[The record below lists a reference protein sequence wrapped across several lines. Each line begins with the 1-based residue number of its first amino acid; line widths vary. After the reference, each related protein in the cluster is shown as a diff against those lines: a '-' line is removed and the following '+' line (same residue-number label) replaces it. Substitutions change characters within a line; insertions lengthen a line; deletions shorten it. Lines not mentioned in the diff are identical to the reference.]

1 MGIIAL
7 RYQGSGLRSSSLQDK
22 YFAYCPI
29 SPALCL
35 KKKNNNNGS
44 LSKTKIWVQEIHLL
58 ILRCHCCLNLFCCWS
73 KRIAVWGAG
82 GGDYARTIKDS
93 STCDHLCVYDA
104 YLVFLSPS
112 PCQSTRSHDSLW
124 PLPHAP
130 APPAPDLTVSS
141 AASPSSVRET
151 HLPQPPCNL
160 LPGGHLETRRLET
173 EVEGSQAAQRLASW
187 ML

>member
-1 MGIIAL
+1 MGPRDSFIDTQVPL
-7 RYQGSGLRSSSLQDK
+7 LFEPLLLLEQ
-22 YFAYCPI
+22 
-29 SPALCL
+29 
-35 KKKNNNNGS
+35 KNICVGE
-44 LSKTKIWVQEIHLL
+44 LGVGW
-58 ILRCHCCLNLFCCWS
+58 
-73 KRIAVWGAG
+73 
-82 GGDYARTIKDS
+82 DYARTIKDS

-104 YLVFLSPS
+104 HLVFLSTS

-130 APPAPDLTVSS
+130 APPASDLTVSF

-151 HLPQPPCNL
+151 HLPQTPCNL